1 MLSWVALHLAVAISA
16 LDGDESSR
24 RELDINYSNQCKNLA
39 TKYGKKQRKRMKKY
53 DRMHC
58 PLEWLEDHCPVPP
71 PPPPPPPPPSR
82 ASTAPPARSRARRAA
97 PTPHPARPAPPL
109 R

>member
-24 RELDINYSNQCKNLA
+24 RELDVNYSDQCKNLA

-71 PPPPPPPPPSR
+71 PPPPPPPSR

-97 PTPHPARPAPPL
+97 PTPHPARPAPAL

>member
-24 RELDINYSNQCKNLA
+24 RELDVNYSDQCKNLA

-53 DRMHC
+53 DRMH
-58 PLEWLEDHCPVPP
+58 
-71 PPPPPPPPPSR
+71 
-82 ASTAPPARSRARRAA
+82 
-97 PTPHPARPAPPL
+97 
-109 R
+109 

>member
-24 RELDINYSNQCKNLA
+24 RELDVNYSDQCKNLA

-53 DRMHC
+53 GGTRG
-58 PLEWLEDHCPVPP
+58 
-71 PPPPPPPPPSR
+71 
-82 ASTAPPARSRARRAA
+82 STTRTRSRSSS
-97 PTPHPARPAPPL
+97 
-109 R
+109 

>member
-1 MLSWVALHLAVAISA
+1 MSRAHFVGGRGAAPRRGYRPAKMLSWVALHLAVAISA

-58 PLEWLEDHCPVPP
+58 PLE
-71 PPPPPPPPPSR
+71 
-82 ASTAPPARSRARRAA
+82 
-97 PTPHPARPAPPL
+97 
-109 R
+109 

>member
-1 MLSWVALHLAVAISA
+1 MLSWVAVHLAVAISA

-24 RELDINYSNQCKNLA
+24 RELDVNYSDQCKNLA

-58 PLEWLEDHCPVPP
+58 PLQMRLCLPCGSV
-71 PPPPPPPPPSR
+71 R
-82 ASTAPPARSRARRAA
+82 FNL
-97 PTPHPARPAPPL
+97 RPQ
-109 R
+109 

>member
-39 TKYGKKQRKRMKKY
+39 TKCGKKQRKRMKK
-53 DRMHC
+53 
-58 PLEWLEDHCPVPP
+58 WLCLPCGSVRFNLLPQ
-71 PPPPPPPPPSR
+71 
-82 ASTAPPARSRARRAA
+82 
-97 PTPHPARPAPPL
+97 
-109 R
+109 

>member
-39 TKYGKKQRKRMKKY
+39 TKYGKKQRLTSTSQ
-53 DRMHC
+53 
-58 PLEWLEDHCPVPP
+58 PSSADHWPKL
-71 PPPPPPPPPSR
+71 
-82 ASTAPPARSRARRAA
+82 ATAVAA
-97 PTPHPARPAPPL
+97 PRPAYLPGRL
-109 R
+109 CTHTRD